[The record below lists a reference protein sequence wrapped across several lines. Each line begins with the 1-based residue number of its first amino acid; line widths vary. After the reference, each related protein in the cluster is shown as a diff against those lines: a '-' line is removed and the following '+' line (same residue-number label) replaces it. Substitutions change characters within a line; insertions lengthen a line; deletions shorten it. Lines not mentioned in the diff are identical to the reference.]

1 MRLIPVLCILIHS
14 TTAQSPDAFSV
25 YWNIPTA
32 ACKKA
37 EVKVPLEKYRIIH
50 NTGEPIRGD
59 KVVIFYERKFG
70 LSPYYNSSDP
80 NQPVNGGLPQNHNLE
95 QHLAVVEKQIKREIP
110 DENFDGIAVIDVEEF
125 RPLYSMNW
133 GEKEVYKKQSKLLIE
148 SQCPHFTPKDVEY
161 WAEIHY
167 NKAAKRFFVETIKLA
182 RRLRPKAKWGYYDY
196 PFCNYKL
203 QNPEG
208 DYECST
214 KARSFND
221 QMFFIWNVTGAL
233 FPSIYL
239 NGERSPTQNFRF
251 IQALL
256 LETKRVA
263 SCVAGEQNRRVN
275 IYAYSKFEYD
285 PYKNFTSFYGKED
298 LCNTIKQAADLGT
311 DGVVLWSTSKQLR
324 DRCSLIADFM
334 TKDFG
339 HYILNTLDQ
348 FNQCRMKKCSGR
360 GNCVLNKPMKQC
372 LPTMKPDLYAL
383 YGCHCDEGFKGK
395 DCTGGSKAVSV
406 ETNRAS

>member
-1 MRLIPVLCILIHS
+1 MTDEERKTAHRELDSPDEANSCIVNRSEEIKWSYSTSGNLDCALTTTAPILINLSMEDYHKNMACYKQLE
-14 TTAQSPDAFSV
+14 AQEEHD
-25 YWNIPTA
+25 
-32 ACKKA
+32 
-37 EVKVPLEKYRIIH
+37 R
-50 NTGEPIRGD
+50 
-59 KVVIFYERKFG
+59 
-70 LSPYYNSSDP
+70 
-80 NQPVNGGLPQNHNLE
+80 NHNLE

-148 SQCPHFTPKDVEY
+148 SQYPHFTPKDVEY
-161 WAEIHY
+161 WAEIHH

-256 LETKRVA
+256 QETKRVA

-285 PYKNFTSFYGKED
+285 PYKNFTSFYGKSSYFILRTLQSQHYGQFYLTDSYKVICDGEQHHHGSLCMSED

-339 HYILNTLDQ
+339 
-348 FNQCRMKKCSGR
+348 
-360 GNCVLNKPMKQC
+360 QC

-406 ETNRAS
+406 ETIRAS